1 MELPKNFEVWRI
13 IDGYSNYE
21 VSSHGR
27 IRNNRTDRILKP
39 SPKNSYGHL
48 NIDLCK
54 NGKRKSY
61 LLHRLVGFAFCDNPN
76 NYNCIDHIDR
86 NPKNNHYENLRW
98 VTHSQNSR
106 NKTTYKN
113 NRSGKQGVS
122 FKNDSKSW
130 KAKINNDGKE
140 ITRSFSIKKYGIDN
154 AKERAVDWRKNKEQE
169 FGYIGE

>member
-1 MELPKNFEVWRI
+1 MPDILHSLSAYFINSSDVFEFDSVKYRI
-13 IDGYSNYE
+13 IA
-21 VSSHGR
+21 V
-27 IRNNRTDRILKP
+27 ILT
-39 SPKNSYGHL
+39 SRH
-48 NIDLCK
+48 
-54 NGKRKSY
+54 KR
-61 LLHRLVGFAFCDNPN
+61 G
-76 NYNCIDHIDR
+76 
-86 NPKNNHYENLRW
+86 
-98 VTHSQNSR
+98 R